1 MKKHLVLLLIC
12 CASFLFSCEDEKE
25 FGDSL
30 IYMPQATHNIGTDC
44 NLTVNLF
51 PSTNPDTSIVLGV
64 YRSGLQELEE
74 YTVDLVI
81 NTDTLSKAQAI
92 ALLPDAPEVYNIYKT
107 GVLLPSNY
115 YEPLPSTL
123 TVSAGNRETT
133 TYLILKKSLIR
144 NDFVSGTVLILPVQI
159 LNPTRYELNKKLSL
173 TMVVIT
179 VK

>member
-1 MKKHLVLLLIC
+1 
-12 CASFLFSCEDEKE
+12 
-25 FGDSL
+25 
-30 IYMPQATHNIGTDC
+30 MPQATHNIGTDC

-51 PSTNPDTSIVLGV
+51 ASSNPDTSIVLGV

-74 YTVDLVI
+74 YTVDMVI

-123 TVSAGNRETT
+123 TVSAGNRNNIISSTQ
-133 TYLILKKSLIR
+133 KSLIR

-159 LNPTRYELNKKLSL
+159 KNPTRYELNKKLSL